1 MGRCIL
7 GRKPT
12 YMKSQADY
20 KEFWAAKT
28 SKRMQPREKKVKVKM
43 DKRRCSTKIFV
54 DLLDNLDDKQ

>member
-1 MGRCIL
+1 
-7 GRKPT
+7 
-12 YMKSQADY
+12 MKSQADY